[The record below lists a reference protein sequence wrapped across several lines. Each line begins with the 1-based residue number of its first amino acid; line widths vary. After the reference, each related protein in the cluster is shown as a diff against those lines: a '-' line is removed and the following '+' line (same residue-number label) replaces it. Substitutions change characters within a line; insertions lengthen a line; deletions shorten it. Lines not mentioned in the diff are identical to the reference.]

1 MEDLKPFLKDF
12 QGRCHGRSRKW
23 WVDMATGEPLE
34 RNKGELLALIHSE
47 LSECLEGIRK
57 NLPDEKLP
65 HRPQEEVELADA
77 VMRIF
82 DYAGGFDLDLAG
94 AIVEKFNYN
103 ATRQDHAKESR
114 QQPNGKKF

>member
-1 MEDLKPFLKDF
+1 ME
-12 QGRCHGRSRKW
+12 
-23 WVDMATGEPLE
+23 TGEPLE
-34 RNKGELLALIHSE
+34 RNKGELIALMHSE

-57 NLPDEKLP
+57 NLNDEKLP
-65 HRPQEEVELADA
+65 HRSQEEVELADA

-103 ATRQDHAKESR
+103 ATRQDHSKDSR
-114 QQPNGKKF
+114 RHTNGKKF